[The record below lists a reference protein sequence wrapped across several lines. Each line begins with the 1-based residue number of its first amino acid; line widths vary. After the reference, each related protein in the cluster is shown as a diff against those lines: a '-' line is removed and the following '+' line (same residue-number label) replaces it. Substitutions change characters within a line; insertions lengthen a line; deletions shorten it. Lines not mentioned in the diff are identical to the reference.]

1 MDPLEI
7 DDLVRDLQSRLNRP
21 LPFAQRTAPALD
33 SRNVVRKVI
42 EAYLADRRINSS
54 PVLAPLIEIVRM
66 PNANAEHALFDLA
79 MARDLFERIRDHE
92 GIAIAVGTMGNV
104 YASVAAFPEA
114 LECYARTM
122 ALYANLNDVRGMQ
135 RCASNIGTVQAAL
148 PTFTNALEVLTE
160 SMQLLQY
167 ADRISD
173 TEITADLRSVFLL
186 LGEALAYMEQHG
198 ATTLSFSRRTTTRQP

>member
-7 DDLVRDLQSRLNRP
+7 DDLVRDLQSLLNRP
-21 LPFAQRTAPALD
+21 LSFAQRTAPALD

-42 EAYLADRRINSS
+42 EAYLADRRINNS
-54 PVLAPLIEIVRM
+54 PVLAPLIEIVRT

-122 ALYANLNDVRGMQ
+122 ALYANLNDARGMA

-148 PTFTNALEVLTE
+148 PTFTNVLDVLTE

-173 TEITADLRSVFLL
+173 PELIDELRAVFTL
-186 LGEALAYMEQHG
+186 LGEALSQLELAG
-198 ATTLSFSRRTTTRQP
+198 AVTLEFQRRSRP

>member
-7 DDLVRDLQSRLNRP
+7 DDLVRDLQSLLNRP
-21 LPFAQRTAPALD
+21 LSFAQRSAPALD

-42 EAYLADRRINSS
+42 EAYLADRRINNT
-54 PVLAPLIEIVRM
+54 PVLAPLIEIVRT

-122 ALYANLNDVRGMQ
+122 ALYANLNNVRGMQ

-148 PTFTNALEVLTE
+148 PTFTNVLEVLTE

-173 TEITADLRSVFLL
+173 PETTTELREIFTL
-186 LGEALAYMEQHG
+186 LGEALKQLEFAG
-198 ATTLSFSRRTTTRQP
+198 AVTLDFQRRSRP